1 MTYVAFPATLT
12 TEQPDVK
19 GSGTK
24 AVAEEK
30 GFHVADEQ
38 RLATMPAVEMTE
50 AFRAGELSP
59 VDVHDAVQAV
69 IAARE
74 PVLNAFWVRDAE
86 ASRKAA
92 MASEAR
98 WAVREPLGPIDG
110 VPVTLKENVAR
121 RGVPMPSGTAGAEP
135 VVPERDAP
143 ITARVLESGGV
154 VLGSTV
160 MPDWGMLSSGVSS
173 LHGITRSP
181 WNPRWTTGGS
191 SSGAGAA
198 AAGGYGPLHVGTDI
212 GGSIRLPGT
221 WLGLVT
227 LKPSQ
232 GRVPL
237 DAPYLGRVAG
247 PMTRTVADAALFM
260 DVLSRPDVRDWS
272 SLPPAQLD
280 WSAPPAD
287 PSGVRVG
294 LHLDAGC
301 GATIDPEVLGAVR
314 AVAGLFAEAGAV
326 VEPVQPFVEQE
337 LLDDL
342 DLFWRVRSWNDY
354 NALPVEGKRKVLPYI
369 VDWCHGGADLSG
381 TKVLQCYQQIMQI
394 RARTVAATGPY
405 DLVLSPVAPVAAF
418 PAEQPMPFLD
428 PGRGM
433 WHIGFT
439 APYNMSGQPAATVNC
454 GFTRDGRPIGVQI
467 SGRRF
472 DDVGVLRAAAW
483 YERNRPDT
491 AAPRWPD
498 ASGEVAS

>member
-1 MTYVAFPATLT
+1 M
-12 TEQPDVK
+12 
-19 GSGTK
+19 
-24 AVAEEK
+24 
-30 GFHVADEQ
+30 ADEQ

-50 AFRAGELSP
+50 AFRARELSP
-59 VDVHDAVQAV
+59 VEVHDAVQVV
-69 IAARE
+69 IEARE
-74 PVLNAFWVRDAE
+74 PVLNALWVKDAE
-86 ASRKAA
+86 ESRKAA

-98 WAVREPLGPIDG
+98 WAAGEPLGPIDG

-121 RGVPMPSGTAGAEP
+121 KGVPMPSGTAGAEP
-135 VVPERDAP
+135 AVPERDAP
-143 ITARVLESGGV
+143 VTARVLESGGV

-173 LHGITRSP
+173 LHGISRSP
-181 WNPRWTTGGS
+181 WNPGWTTGGS

-221 WLGLVT
+221 WLGLAT
-227 LKPSQ
+227 LKPSY

-237 DAPYLGRVAG
+237 DSPYLGRAAG

-260 DVLSRPDVRDWS
+260 GVLSRPDVRDWS
-272 SLPPAQLD
+272 CLPPEQLD
-280 WSAPPAD
+280 WSAPAMD
-287 PSGVRVG
+287 PRSARVG

-301 GATIDPEVLGAVR
+301 GATADPEILSAVR
-314 AVAGLFAEAGAV
+314 RVAALFAQAGAA
-326 VEPVQPFVEQE
+326 VEPVEPFMEQE

-354 NALPVEGKRKVLPYI
+354 NALPVEGKRKVHPYI
-369 VDWCHGGADLSG
+369 VEWCHGGADVSG

-394 RARTVAATGPY
+394 QARTVTATSPY

-418 PAEQPMPFLD
+418 PAEQPMPFTE
-428 PGRGM
+428 PGHGM

-454 GFTRDGRPIGVQI
+454 GFTQDGRPIGVQI

-472 DDVGVLRAAAW
+472 DDLGVTRAAAW
-483 YERNRPDT
+483 YEQNRPSA

-498 ASGEVAS
+498 ALGEVAS